1 MDEFLYF
8 CAGLFL
14 GFFLAAAMNAGAEED
29 ER

>member
-1 MDEFLYF
+1 MDEFLFF

-14 GFFLAAAMNAGAEED
+14 GFFLAAFMNVGAEED